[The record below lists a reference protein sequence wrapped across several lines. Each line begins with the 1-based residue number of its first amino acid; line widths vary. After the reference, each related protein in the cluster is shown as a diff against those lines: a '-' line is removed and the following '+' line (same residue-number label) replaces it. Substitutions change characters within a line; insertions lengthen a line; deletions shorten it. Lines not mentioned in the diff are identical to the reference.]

1 MAKPEKT
8 IAQLLEDLKAG
19 DTLLVQAVRTKTDK
33 IQLEFAEK
41 PGGED
46 TLNLLQI
53 FNADDDRFKRSARRA
68 WLTSTVVQ
76 AAIHFDVNFGD
87 DADWKVDASTGKET
101 LDLGILNP
109 TIMEGKIRL
118 RVQVTETTT
127 PTEYQAANSDTAA
140 KRKGKDGDFITCKGK
155 RIYSNTTVVPCK
167 VGMEPM
173 HLLLQADAAPVSAP
187 GIEAIVDEARM

>member
-8 IAQLLEDLKAG
+8 VAQLLEDLKAG

-33 IQLEFAEK
+33 IQLELAEK
-41 PGGED
+41 LGGDD
-46 TLNLLQI
+46 TVNLLQV

-68 WLTSTVVQ
+68 WLTSTVAQ
-76 AAIHFDVNFGD
+76 AAIHFNLNFGD

-101 LDLGILNP
+101 LELGILNP

-127 PTEYQAANSDTAA
+127 PTAYQAENSDTAA

-167 VGMEPM
+167 VGMEPT
-173 HLLLQADAAPVSAP
+173 HLLLQADVDVVPVS
-187 GIEAIVDEARM
+187 GIAEIVDETRM